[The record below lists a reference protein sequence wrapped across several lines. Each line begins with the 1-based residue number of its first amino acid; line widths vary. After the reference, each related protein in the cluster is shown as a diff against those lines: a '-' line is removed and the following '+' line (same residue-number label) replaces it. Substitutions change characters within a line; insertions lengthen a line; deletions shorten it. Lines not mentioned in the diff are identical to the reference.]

1 MGSPLESTI
10 EVTPLAGATRGQFT
24 NANPL
29 WNPPGARGV
38 YGGILIAQSLAAGQ
52 KMVSSGFTV
61 HSMHCLFIN
70 AGRAGIPIIY
80 EVEVMDD
87 TSDRVTETVHAK
99 QEESPIFKASISF
112 LRATQIQTDVLSHF
126 TPKPHIPLPPISSE
140 SHSKGEWDTDRPFQ
154 TKRIEQAFGIYP
166 LTDDNPHCRP
176 ENRKFLQWM
185 QARGQISAPEGDSMH
200 SCALA
205 YMSDNFFIGTV
216 ARAQHVPRF
225 SSSQS
230 IELIQN
236 LGLGHDDE
244 SKIAKRHLQ
253 GLAEQELADFKY
265 TPGMNEQI
273 GMMVSLSHSIY
284 FHHHSF
290 RADEWMLSE
299 MSSPWAGEGRG
310 LVAQSWWTQSGILLA
325 TCVQEGVVRLVQD
338 VKVDIPPESKL

>member
-1 MGSPLESTI
+1 MRSPLENTI

-24 NANPL
+24 NAYPL

-52 KMVSSGFTV
+52 KMVSSDFTV

-87 TSDRVTETVHAK
+87 TSDRVTQTVHAT

-112 LRATQIQTDVLSHF
+112 LRATQIEADALSHF
-126 TPKPHIPLPPISSE
+126 TPKPHIPLPPTISE
-140 SHSKGEWDTDRPFQ
+140 SQSLWEWDTDRPFQ
-154 TKRIEQAFGIYP
+154 TKRVEQAFE
-166 LTDDNPHCRP
+166 PHCRP
-176 ENRKFLQWM
+176 ENRKYLQWM
-185 QARGQISAPEGDSMH
+185 QARGQISAPERDSMH
-200 SCALA
+200 LCALA

-273 GMMVSLSHSIY
+273 GMMVSLSHSVY

-338 VKVDIPPESKL
+338 VKVDTPESKL

>member
-1 MGSPLESTI
+1 MASPLESTI
-10 EVTPLAGATRGQFT
+10 EVTPLAGATRGHFT

-52 KMVSSGFTV
+52 KMVSSDLTV

-80 EVEVMDD
+80 EVEVMDE
-87 TSDRVTETVHAK
+87 TSDRVTQTVHAK
-99 QEESPIFKASISF
+99 QEESPIFTASISF
-112 LRATQIQTDVLSHF
+112 IRATQIEDELSHYA
-126 TPKPHIPLPPISSE
+126 PKPHIPPPPIG
-140 SHSKGEWDTDRPFQ
+140 SKPQSAAEWDEDRPFQ
-154 TKRIEQAFGIYP
+154 TRRIEPTFE
-166 LTDDNPHCRP
+166 PHCRP
-176 ENRKFLQWM
+176 EDRKFLQWM
-185 QARGQISAPEGDSMH
+185 QARGQISEPEGDPMH

-216 ARAQHVPRF
+216 ARAQLVPRF
-225 SSSQS
+225 SSSRS

-236 LGLGHDDE
+236 LGLEHDDE
-244 SKIAKRHLQ
+244 SQIAKRHLQ

-284 FHHHSF
+284 FHNHSF

-310 LVAQSWWTQSGILLA
+310 LVAQSLWTQSGILIA

-338 VKVDIPPESKL
+338 AKVDIPQSKL